1 MNTSFHHRIEQR
13 HTWCSPD
20 GITKNQIDFI
30 TLRRRDRKEC
40 KDARILKS
48 ADCGTDHHLVWAKI
62 EGCAWSK
69 TLRKR
74 KPHKLQLANLRTKE
88 GVANFEAELKIMM
101 SAKQLNWPDFSQ
113 AVVATASE
121 PCPKEQQPNKPWIDS
136 ECWEL
141 IEERRSAKK
150 EHFQGERYRE
160 LCKAVTKCCRR
171 AKRKWLQ
178 EKAEEAEQAHKKGN
192 SRQVFKLVKQI
203 SGQKSTQPGM
213 GIKSMT
219 GEMIY
224 DLDKILDRWYEYG
237 KQLYSKDSLNVRATT
252 NDKPNEQ
259 EPEVLLSEIRQ
270 AIKRLKNNK
279 APGLDNIPAELLKA
293 GGETT
298 VMSLKAII
306 DQIWETGE
314 WPDDWVMSELITLPK
329 VTGTFECDKHRT
341 ISLISHA
348 AKIALEV
355 IRLRVNHFIAPQIAE
370 EQFGLVSGKGTTD
383 AIIVLRNIIEKAVK
397 RKGAKLWILV
407 VDYAKAFDTVN
418 RNALWNTL
426 REFCVPQHLIWLM
439 QKLYSKA
446 TGVLRIAGE
455 HTDQFPFEKGV
466 RQGCVL
472 SPMLFNTCGEMIMR
486 ILESEI
492 PERAGCIIGGRSVWN
507 LRYADDTTL
516 IARSCNE
523 LQQQVSAIENI
534 SAQFGLTI
542 NATKTHM
549 MVIDAESDADQVI
562 TIAGKAIGRV
572 ERFKFLGSIVTNDS
586 NSSTEINVRLAIA
599 RQVMRQLTEVWK
611 SAEIS
616 LKLKKQLVKSLVWSI
631 ALYGSESWAVKK
643 CDEKRITAF
652 ELWCWRRV
660 LRISWTEYK
669 TNVWVRQKIGVPE
682 QNGLLE
688 QLKKR
693 KLAKYGHWKRRS
705 DGLVMAVTEG

>member
-1 MNTSFHHRIEQR
+1 M
-13 HTWCSPD
+13 
-20 GITKNQIDFI
+20 
-30 TLRRRDRKEC
+30 
-40 KDARILKS
+40 
-48 ADCGTDHHLVWAKI
+48 
-62 EGCAWSK
+62 
-69 TLRKR
+69 
-74 KPHKLQLANLRTKE
+74 
-88 GVANFEAELKIMM
+88 
-101 SAKQLNWPDFSQ
+101 
-113 AVVATASE
+113 
-121 PCPKEQQPNKPWIDS
+121 
-136 ECWEL
+136 
-141 IEERRSAKK
+141 
-150 EHFQGERYRE
+150 
-160 LCKAVTKCCRR
+160 
-171 AKRKWLQ
+171 
-178 EKAEEAEQAHKKGN
+178 
-192 SRQVFKLVKQI
+192 
-203 SGQKSTQPGM
+203 
-213 GIKSMT
+213 
-219 GEMIY
+219 
-224 DLDKILDRWYEYG
+224 
-237 KQLYSKDSLNVRATT
+237 
-252 NDKPNEQ
+252 
-259 EPEVLLSEIRQ
+259 
-270 AIKRLKNNK
+270 
-279 APGLDNIPAELLKA
+279 
-293 GGETT
+293 
-298 VMSLKAII
+298 
-306 DQIWETGE
+306 
-314 WPDDWVMSELITLPK
+314 
-329 VTGTFECDKHRT
+329 
-341 ISLISHA
+341 
-348 AKIALEV
+348 
-355 IRLRVNHFIAPQIAE
+355 
-370 EQFGLVSGKGTTD
+370 
-383 AIIVLRNIIEKAVK
+383 LRNIIEKAVK
-397 RKGAKLWILV
+397 RKGANLWILF

-418 RNALWNTL
+418 HNALWYTL
-426 REFCVPQHLIWLM
+426 REF
-439 QKLYSKA
+439 
-446 TGVLRIAGE
+446 LRPSTFNMVDAETIQQSYWCPS
-455 HTDQFPFEKGV
+455 HDQFPFEKGV

-599 RQVMRQLTEVWK
+599 RQVMRQLTEIWK

-705 DGLVMAVTEG
+705 EGLVMAVTEGEIEGKTENSMDRQCGTMD

>member
-1 MNTSFHHRIEQR
+1 MLS
-13 HTWCSPD
+13 
-20 GITKNQIDFI
+20 
-30 TLRRRDRKEC
+30 
-40 KDARILKS
+40 
-48 ADCGTDHHLVWAKI
+48 
-62 EGCAWSK
+62 
-69 TLRKR
+69 
-74 KPHKLQLANLRTKE
+74 
-88 GVANFEAELKIMM
+88 
-101 SAKQLNWPDFSQ
+101 
-113 AVVATASE
+113 VV
-121 PCPKEQQPNKPWIDS
+121 
-136 ECWEL
+136 
-141 IEERRSAKK
+141 
-150 EHFQGERYRE
+150 
-160 LCKAVTKCCRR
+160 
-171 AKRKWLQ
+171 
-178 EKAEEAEQAHKKGN
+178 
-192 SRQVFKLVKQI
+192 I
-203 SGQKSTQPGM
+203 SC
-213 GIKSMT
+213 
-219 GEMIY
+219 Y
-224 DLDKILDRWYEYG
+224 W
-237 KQLYSKDSLNVRATT
+237 
-252 NDKPNEQ
+252 
-259 EPEVLLSEIRQ
+259 
-270 AIKRLKNNK
+270 
-279 APGLDNIPAELLKA
+279 
-293 GGETT
+293 
-298 VMSLKAII
+298 
-306 DQIWETGE
+306 
-314 WPDDWVMSELITLPK
+314 
-329 VTGTFECDKHRT
+329 
-341 ISLISHA
+341 
-348 AKIALEV
+348 
-355 IRLRVNHFIAPQIAE
+355 
-370 EQFGLVSGKGTTD
+370 
-383 AIIVLRNIIEKAVK
+383 
-397 RKGAKLWILV
+397 
-407 VDYAKAFDTVN
+407 
-418 RNALWNTL
+418 
-426 REFCVPQHLIWLM
+426 EFCVPQHLIWLM

-549 MVIDAESDADQVI
+549 MVIDAESYADQVI

-599 RQVMRQLTEVWK
+599 QQVMRQLTEIWK

-705 DGLVMAVTEG
+705 EGLVMAVTEGEIEGKCLPGRRRTAWIDNVGRWTEGGLPAARRIALDRLWQMWTEKEKTL